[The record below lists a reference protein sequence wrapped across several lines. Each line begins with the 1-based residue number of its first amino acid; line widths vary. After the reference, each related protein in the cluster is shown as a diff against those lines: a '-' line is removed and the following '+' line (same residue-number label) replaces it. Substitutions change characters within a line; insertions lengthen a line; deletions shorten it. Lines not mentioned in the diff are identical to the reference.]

1 MLNPED
7 LLQSN
12 ASAT

>member
-1 MLNPED
+1 MPVE

-12 ASAT
+12 ASSAQ